1 MQAYSRML
9 RLRLV
14 WWSIWWGLCALGLA
28 SYLLQ
33 GVDALLY
40 PDSYSNLSI
49 TIMLFWIFMFLWIVP
64 SFIPKTERLLKK
76 DLRKNPENLYAKAL
90 LLELKLKKKKKRDE
104 TRQKEEEQLR
114 DKVKDMEEEVGEV
127 EK

>member
-64 SFIPKTERLLKK
+64 SFVPKTERLLKK

-90 LLELKLKKKKKRDE
+90 LLELKLKKKKRDE